1 MLVLASLGVLGVIA
15 FMVATRTREIAV
27 RMALG
32 ASRPR
37 VLGLML
43 SDVVKL
49 VAPGVAV
56 GLLVGAVLI
65 RTMNTVM
72 GTPLTVGPTP
82 LGVVEPLI
90 YVAAASIAVFVAL
103 LAGLPAARRAAS
115 VQPMIAM
122 RSE

>member
-1 MLVLASLGVLGVIA
+1 LGVFRGIVTGTQLVQKSLNDLVSESIAVAVAGGIVLVLASLGILGVIA

-32 ASRPR
+32 ATRPR

-49 VAPGVAV
+49 VTPGVAV

-65 RTMNTVM
+65 RTMNNVM
-72 GTPLTVGPTP
+72 GTPLTV
-82 LGVVEPLI
+82 
-90 YVAAASIAVFVAL
+90 
-103 LAGLPAARRAAS
+103 ARLHSAPWS
-115 VQPMIAM
+115 L
-122 RSE
+122 